1 MVKRFFS
8 FVLLKHVRV
17 YLEDFKFAMIVS
29 PESLSDIDCEHTN
42 IYDDTCED
50 CGYVIETMMEPSKD
64 DEYAQDGINLKKRDK
79 REKFSYLGELSR
91 LRYLDEDVR
100 NEVFEKISQ
109 MEPKSHIRL
118 ATHKKT
124 LFIFIYIA
132 YNYLGKSFDPAKL
145 GEDLG
150 LKPKQIRLAIKTA
163 SEGNDILESKN
174 PICMI
179 PPRFYFEGLSKKCK
193 SIHEFSPVQIQ
204 NLTDLSE
211 ILMSTNPMIYNERP
225 IGIAATLIKMFLE
238 HNKLMSTSFYA
249 KCGMT
254 PGYIKGVESLVIT
267 TLNTM
272 VLSKEI

>member
-1 MVKRFFS
+1 MTVTSETSSVFS
-8 FVLLKHVRV
+8 DL
-17 YLEDFKFAMIVS
+17 
-29 PESLSDIDCEHTN
+29 DCEHTN

-50 CGYVIETMMEPSKD
+50 CGHVLESMMEPSKD
-64 DEYAQDGINLKKRDK
+64 DEYNQEGFSISKKREK

-91 LRYLDEDVR
+91 LRNLDEDVR
-100 NEVFEKISQ
+100 NEVFDKISQ
-109 MEPKSHIRL
+109 METKSHIRL

-179 PPRFYFEGLSKKCK
+179 PPKFYFEGLSKKCR
-193 SIHEFSPVQIQ
+193 SMHSFSSNQIQ
-204 NLTDLSE
+204 NLTELSE
-211 ILMSTNPMIYNERP
+211 LLMANNPMIYNERP
-225 IGIAATLIKMFLE
+225 IGIAATLVKMFLE
-238 HNKLMSTSFYA
+238 HNKLMSASFYA